1 MAALLEVSKLSIG
14 LGRPGAE
21 VAVLEEVAF
30 YVDSGE
36 MLALVGESGCG
47 KSMTALSLMGL
58 LPPQVRIV
66 GGSIRLDGRDL
77 TQLSPSQMRAV
88 RGGGIGMI
96 FQEPLSSLN
105 PVLPIG
111 AQVMEAVRAHQKLP
125 HRQARAAAL
134 DLLAQARLADP
145 VKKFDE
151 YPHRLSGGM
160 CQRVVIAMALAGAP
174 KLLIADEPTTALDV
188 SVQAQI
194 LELIAGLQQELGM
207 AVLLITHDLGL
218 VAGYADRVAVMYAG
232 RIVETAD
239 VTALFHAPSH
249 PYTARLLQSA
259 PRLEAMA
266 AGGRFAEIPGRVP
279 PLGQRPDGCAF
290 APRCDLA
297 GAACR
302 AAVPPFM
309 KVAAGHLAACI
320 LAPGA

>member
-1 MAALLEVSKLSIG
+1 MPPLLEVAGLSIG
-14 LGRPGAE
+14 LGRAGVE
-21 VAVLEEVAF
+21 VAVLEEVGFSVA
-30 YVDSGE
+30 SGE

-47 KSMTALSLMGL
+47 KSMTALALMGL
-58 LPPQVRIV
+58 LPPQIRIT
-66 GGSIRLDGRDL
+66 GGSIRLAGRDL
-77 TQLSPSQMRAV
+77 AGLSPSQMRAV

-111 AQVMEAVRAHQKLP
+111 AQVMEAVRAHQKLT
-125 HRQARAAAL
+125 HRQARASAL
-134 DLLAQARLADP
+134 DLLARARLADP
-145 VKKFDE
+145 EHKFDE

-194 LELIAGLQQELGM
+194 LELIGGLQQEFGM
-207 AVLLITHDLGL
+207 GVLLITHDLGL

-232 RIVETAD
+232 RIVETAP
-239 VTALFHAPSH
+239 VKFLFQNPSH

-266 AGGRFAEIPGRVP
+266 PGGRFAEIPGRVP
-279 PLGQRPDGCAF
+279 PLGQREAGCTF

-297 GAACR
+297 LPACR
-302 AAVPPFM
+302 VAVPPFV
-309 KVAAGHLAACI
+309 KVAAGHLAAC
-320 LAPGA
+320 LVAPGT